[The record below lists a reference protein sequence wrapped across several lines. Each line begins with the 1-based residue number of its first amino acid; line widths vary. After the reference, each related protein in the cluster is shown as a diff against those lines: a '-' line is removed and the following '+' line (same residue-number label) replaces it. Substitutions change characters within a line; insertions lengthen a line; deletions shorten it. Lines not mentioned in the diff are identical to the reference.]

1 MIIISNK
8 SNKIGAKFEEKL
20 TEQFE
25 HYRKEK
31 KAYIFKIPTE
41 FVVLRKGAKI
51 INAYPKKQSQCLDYI
66 GILSNGEVIVF
77 EAKTTKN
84 KTSFPLKNIKPNQYE
99 LIKEINYY
107 VDCVFFI
114 IEFRELNE
122 TYLVSGNAILDFKEN
137 NTRKSIPHDRFK
149 EIGVLMEDLD
159 VLKYI
164 NKGEM

>member
-1 MIIISNK
+1 MIIIANN
-8 SNKIGAKFEEKL
+8 SNKIGAKFEDKL
-20 TEQFE
+20 TKQFE
-25 HYRKEK
+25 EYRKEK

-51 INAYPKKQSQCLDYI
+51 ISAYPKKQSPCLDYI
-66 GILSNGEVIVF
+66 GILPNGKSIVF

-84 KTSFPLKNIKPNQYE
+84 TSSFPLKNIKPYQFE
-99 LIKEINYY
+99 LIKEINHY

-122 TYLVSGNAILDFKEN
+122 TYLVSGNAILNFKEN
-137 NTRKSIPHDRFK
+137 NTRKSIPYKEFK
-149 EIGVLMEDLD
+149 NIGILMEDLD

-164 NKGEM
+164 NY

>member
-1 MIIISNK
+1 MIIIANN
-8 SNKIGAKFEEKL
+8 SNKIGAKFEDKL
-20 TEQFE
+20 TKQFE
-25 HYRKEK
+25 EYRKEK

-51 INAYPKKQSQCLDYI
+51 ISAYPKKQSPCLDYI
-66 GILSNGEVIVF
+66 GILPNGKSIVF

-84 KTSFPLKNIKPNQYE
+84 TASFPLKNIKPYQFE
-99 LIKEINYY
+99 LIKEINHY

-122 TYLVSGNAILDFKEN
+122 TYLVSGNAILNFKEN
-137 NTRKSIPHDRFK
+137 NTRKSIPYKEFK
-149 EIGVLMEDLD
+149 NIGILMEDLD

-164 NKGEM
+164 NY

>member
-1 MIIISNK
+1 MIIIANN
-8 SNKIGAKFEEKL
+8 SNKIGAKFEDKL
-20 TEQFE
+20 TKQFE
-25 HYRKEK
+25 EYRKEK

-51 INAYPKKQSQCLDYI
+51 ISAYRKKQSPCLDYI
-66 GILSNGEVIVF
+66 GILPNGKSIVF

-84 KTSFPLKNIKPNQYE
+84 TASFPLKNIKPYQFE

-107 VDCVFFI
+107 VACVFFI

-137 NTRKSIPHDRFK
+137 NIRKSIPYKEFK
-149 EIGVLMEDLD
+149 NIGILMEDLD

-164 NKGEM
+164 NY

>member
-1 MIIISNK
+1 MIIIANK

-20 TEQFE
+20 TKQFE
-25 HYRKEK
+25 EYRKEK

-41 FVVLRKGAKI
+41 FVVLRKGTKI
-51 INAYPKKQSQCLDYI
+51 VSAFPKKQSPCLDYI
-66 GILSNGEVIVF
+66 GILPNGESIVF

-84 KTSFPLKNIKPNQYE
+84 KTSFPLSNIKDYQYE

-122 TYLVSGNAILDFKEN
+122 TYLVSGNVILDFKEN
-137 NTRKSIPHDRFK
+137 NTRKSIPHDKFK